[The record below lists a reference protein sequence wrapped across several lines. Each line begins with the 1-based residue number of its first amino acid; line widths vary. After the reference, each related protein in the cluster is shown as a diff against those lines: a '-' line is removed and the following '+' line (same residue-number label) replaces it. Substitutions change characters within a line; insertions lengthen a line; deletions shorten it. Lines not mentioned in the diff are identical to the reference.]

1 MGYGSYTQLVLYGE
15 LPTRQ
20 ESGASHL
27 ERWSMEASSFTRGL
41 LARADFRD
49 WVWWKLPWLLRGD
62 LGRRHPQ
69 GRLRPRRDHP
79 GLHHRLGAAHRDLAA
94 ALLRHGHAHPAVC

>member
-1 MGYGSYTQLVLYGE
+1 MGYGSYTELVLYGE

-27 ERWSMEASSFTRGL
+27 ERWSMEASSFTRRL

-49 WVWWKLPWLLRGD
+49 WVWWKLPWLLRCYVAVV
-62 LGRRHPQ
+62 P
-69 GRLRPRRDHP
+69 
-79 GLHHRLGAAHRDLAA
+79 LAA
-94 ALLRHGHAHPAVC
+94 AATSVSAIAATGTMPT